1 MIPLSIFINLGEFKL
16 NIIGRKEAKEK
27 GLTRYFTGKTCKHGH
42 VCERYLRNR
51 QCVKCTSIWSL
62 NYNRKVGY
70 KHQYKQHR
78 KPGVLEKKR
87 KWAQKWR
94 DENPEKAK
102 ETSRNGQSK
111 YMSTLHGQ
119 LRRRI
124 KETVRKL
131 LRNRNSVECLDL
143 LAYTPQEFNKSLLKC
158 TPQFMTIQEAR
169 DSGYQIDHIVPIKYI
184 SERIS
189 NNELSF
195 IVAMDLQNLRIIT
208 QEANFKKKDKVDSK
222 EVQEKI
228 TYLWRKYS
236 ISK

>member
-1 MIPLSIFINLGEFKL
+1 MIPLSIFTNLGEFKL

-27 GLTRYFTGKTCKHGH
+27 GLTKYFTGESCKHGH
-42 VCERYLRNR
+42 VCERYLGNY
-51 QCVKCTSIWSL
+51 QCVKCASIRAL
-62 NYNRKVGY
+62 NYNRKIGY

-78 KPGVLEKKR
+78 KPGILEKKR
-87 KWAQKWR
+87 ENAQKWR
-94 DENPEKAK
+94 DKNPKKAK

-111 YMSTLHGQ
+111 YMSTPHGQ
-119 LRRRI
+119 LRGRI
-124 KETVRKL
+124 KATIGKL
-131 LRNRNSVECLDL
+131 LRNRDSVECLYL
-143 LAYTPQEFNKSLLKC
+143 LAYTPQEFNKSLLKY

-184 SERIS
+184 SEHIS

-195 IVAMDLQNLRIIT
+195 IVARDLQNLRIIT
-208 QEANFKKKDKVDSK
+208 QEANFRKKDKVDSK

-228 TYLWRKYS
+228 IYLWRKYS